1 MVRAR
6 KIVASLAVV
15 LAAGGI
21 SGRVDA
27 LPIAAPETVLTT
39 TDCVLEAADSN
50 SPPSVKICGFQ
61 RIELNRA
68 GDRLLTMTV
77 EGTAQLW
84 DRSGRELLKI
94 STQPNFGTLGGAMIA
109 DDKLYV
115 VSPDGTLIRFNLHDG
130 KEVWRRAAP
139 SDIQGIMQV
148 YGTRYAL
155 ALVRG
160 SLLSKYGILDLETG
174 TWKRQWDNLWPSWHG
189 TGRIIG
195 THSVQIAPKNWQTRI
210 ILADDVLTEVPAPRW
225 CRLELDER
233 LCVSPD
239 ESGSGVTIMDVQT
252 GVTKHDD
259 LRLKMDDNARIEWFG
274 TADWLWA
281 ARCNLRSAPGGR
293 GSARDHCTVVDIK
306 SKRRIF
312 SFDTVSHKIAAAR
325 GPDGERELRVALS
338 EDQVNPTYQVMRVT
352 ADGRATPVSPK
363 SELIGLKSLFGDLL
377 VGVPGEGGKLAI
389 IGGDGLPGSRVPI
402 RFAHC
407 VPMNGCSASHDKSVV
422 AITEPGPMREESD
435 RGLDK
440 VRWFE
445 TAQFQAARS
454 TPLSP

>member
-1 MVRAR
+1 MVGAR
-6 KIVASLAVV
+6 KAVV
-15 LAAGGI
+15 FLAAI
-21 SGRVDA
+21 LAAAVLSGRVGA
-27 LPIAAPETVLTT
+27 VPVAASETVLTT
-39 TDCVLEAADSN
+39 NDCVLEAPDSN
-50 SPPSVKICGFQ
+50 SPASVKICGFQ

-94 STQPNFGTLGGAMIA
+94 STQPYFGTLGGAMIA

-115 VSPDGTLIRFNLHDG
+115 VRPDGTLIRFNLHDG
-130 KEVWRRAAP
+130 QEVSRKAAP

-174 TWKRQWDNLWPSWHG
+174 TWKRQWDNLRPSWHG
-189 TGRIIG
+189 DGRIIG
-195 THSVQIAPKNWQTRI
+195 THSVQTAPKNWQTRI
-210 ILADDVLTEVPAPRW
+210 ILADDMLTEVQAPRW
-225 CRLELDER
+225 CKLELDER

-239 ESGSGVTIMDVQT
+239 ESGSGLTIMDVQT

-259 LRLKMDDNARIEWFG
+259 LRLKMDDNARIEWLG

-281 ARCNLRSAPGGR
+281 VRCNLRSAPRGH
-293 GSARDHCTVVDIK
+293 GSARNHCTAVDMN
-306 SKRRIF
+306 SKRRIY
-312 SFDTVSHKIAAAR
+312 SFDTVSYKIAAGP
-325 GPDGERELRVALS
+325 GPDGERELRVVLS
-338 EDQVNPTYQVMRVT
+338 EDQVSPTYQVMRVT
-352 ADGRATPVSPK
+352 VDGRAMPVGPK

-389 IGGDGLPGSRVPI
+389 IGGDGLLGSRVPV

-407 VPMNGCSASHDKSVV
+407 VPLNGCSASHDKSVV
-422 AITEPGPMREESD
+422 AITEAGPMREESD
-435 RGLDK
+435 GGMDMI
-440 VRWFE
+440 RWFE
-445 TAQFQAARS
+445 TAQFKVARA
-454 TPLSP
+454 TP

>member
-6 KIVASLAVV
+6 KRVTTLSVI
-15 LAAGGI
+15 LAAAVF

-27 LPIAAPETVLTT
+27 APIAAPQTILTT
-39 TDCVLEAADSN
+39 TDCVLEAPDSN
-50 SPPSVKICGFQ
+50 SPPSVKVCGFQ

-77 EGTAQLW
+77 AGTAQLW

-94 STQPNFGTLGGAMIA
+94 STQPYFGTLGGAMIA
-109 DDKLYV
+109 DEKLYV

-130 KEVWRRAAP
+130 QEVSRKAAP

-160 SLLSKYGILDLETG
+160 SLLSRYGILDLEKG
-174 TWKRQWDNLWPSWHG
+174 TWKSQWDNLWPSWNG
-189 TGRIIG
+189 AGRIIG
-195 THSVQIAPKNWQTRI
+195 TYSVQIAPKNWQTRI
-210 ILADDVLTEVPAPRW
+210 ILADDMLTEVPAPRW
-225 CRLELDER
+225 CKLELDER

-239 ESGSGVTIMDVQT
+239 ESGSSVTIMDVQT
-252 GVTKHDD
+252 GATKHDD
-259 LRLKMDDNARIEWFG
+259 LGVKMADNARIEWIG
-274 TADWLWA
+274 TADWPWA
-281 ARCNLRSAPGGR
+281 VICNLRSAPGGR
-293 GSARDHCTVVDIK
+293 GSPRDHCTALDMN

-312 SFDTVSHKIAAAR
+312 SFETVSYEIAAGR
-325 GPDGERELRVALS
+325 GPDGERELRVAIS

-352 ADGRATPVSPK
+352 VDGRAMPVGPK

-377 VGVPGEGGKLAI
+377 VGVPGEGGRLAV

-422 AITEPGPMREESD
+422 AITEEGPMREESD
-435 RGLDK
+435 GGLDT

-445 TAQFQAARS
+445 TAQFQVAGS
-454 TPLSP
+454 TP